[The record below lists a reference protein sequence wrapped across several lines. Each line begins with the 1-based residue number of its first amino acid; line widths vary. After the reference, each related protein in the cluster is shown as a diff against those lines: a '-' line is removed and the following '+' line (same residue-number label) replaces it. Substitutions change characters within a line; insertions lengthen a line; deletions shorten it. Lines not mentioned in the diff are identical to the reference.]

1 MRKIEQRF
9 KLAAVA
15 LALIVVSNLQA
26 QEQSVKPGINK
37 NFENP
42 SVENYIQ
49 MFENES
55 RAIYGHREQI
65 LAALKL
71 QPGDDIADVGAGTG
85 FFSRIFAKEVT
96 KDGTVYPVD
105 IAKNFIEHN
114 KKEAKKAKLKNIEPI
129 LCTERSVELPENSVD
144 VVFICDTYHHFEYPV
159 DTMASIH
166 RALRPGGRLMIVD
179 FERVKSIS
187 TDWTLDHVRCGK
199 GVVTDEVKDAG
210 FDFVEEIPL
219 MEEQYVITF
228 KKRG

>member
-1 MRKIEQRF
+1 M
-9 KLAAVA
+9 AAVA
-15 LALIVVSNLQA
+15 LALILAPYVQA

-37 NFENP
+37 NFESP
-42 SVENYIQ
+42 KVETYIQ

-55 RAIYGHREQI
+55 RAIYGQREQI

-96 KDGTVYPVD
+96 KDGTVYAVD
-105 IAKNFIEHN
+105 IAENFIEHN
-114 KKEAKKAKLKNIEPI
+114 KKEAEKAMLKNIEPI

-179 FERVKSIS
+179 FERVKGIS
-187 TDWTLDHVRCGK
+187 TDWTLNHVRCGK

-210 FDFVEEIPL
+210 FDFIEEIFL